1 MQVILTTHQRR
12 YLNWANQF
20 VAADPS
26 GRARV
31 SFPRSGS
38 SPAEALRLIE
48 QAAGQ
53 AGQSG
58 RIIISVGH
66 GAVTETG
73 DAAWVDLAPD
83 GAFRLDQALITD
95 RDRQESDA
103 TLIRNVTE
111 MAGSAPPSDFCRQFL
126 GGRRPSLPLGIE
138 PEIAEAQCSSF
149 PAATA
154 RTDLRRVY
162 TQIGE
167 TLRRN
172 QVSEVLFLTCRIGTA
187 SDFMS
192 RLAADW
198 SVSILAYLE
207 RIVADEDGENGRT
220 RLFREGLAPR
230 PGTPASRRSETEL
243 PTGWRSQPPPP
254 AGRGG
259 SRGAAPP

>member
-1 MQVILTTHQRR
+1 MQVILTTDERR

-20 VAADPS
+20 VERDPS

-31 SFPRSGS
+31 IFPRSGS

-58 RIIISVGH
+58 RVIISVGH

-95 RDRQESDA
+95 LARRESDA
-103 TLIRNVTE
+103 TLIRNVAE
-111 MAGSAPPSDFCRQFL
+111 MAGSTPPSDFCNQLL
-126 GGRRPSLPLGIE
+126 GGSRPALPLGLE
-138 PEIAEAQCSSF
+138 PEIAEARCSSF

-172 QVSEVLFLTCRIGTA
+172 RVIEVLFLACRIGTA

-198 SVSILAYLE
+198 AVSILAYLE
-207 RIVADEDGENGRT
+207 RIVADEEGENHRT
-220 RLFREGLAPR
+220 RLFRQGLAPP
-230 PGTPASRRSETEL
+230 PGTVASHQSEREL
-243 PTGWRSQPPPP
+243 PTGYITVTPP
-254 AGRGG
+254 
-259 SRGAAPP
+259 